1 MKMMLQEFL
10 LELYKTKNKKKK
22 NLSWS
27 YMIAMVHGCCKKIKT
42 LSVNYWA
49 DDSGELLNKKISRR
63 NRRLLKQEKRSN
75 FIILPLGLCFL
86 SSFKLF
92 GE

>member
-27 YMIAMVHGCCKKIKT
+27 YMTAMVHGCCKKIKT
-42 LSVNYWA
+42 LKKDFTRALLFAQLPPA
-49 DDSGELLNKKISRR
+49 D
-63 NRRLLKQEKRSN
+63 
-75 FIILPLGLCFL
+75 
-86 SSFKLF
+86 
-92 GE
+92 